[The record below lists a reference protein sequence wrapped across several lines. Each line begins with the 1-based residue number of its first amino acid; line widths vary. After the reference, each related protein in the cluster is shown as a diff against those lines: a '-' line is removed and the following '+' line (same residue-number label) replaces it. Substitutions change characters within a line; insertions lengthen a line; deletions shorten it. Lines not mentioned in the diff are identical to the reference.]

1 MAPFLQSATNEVI
14 LRVKPSRHPEATAA
28 MVHGGSATAQAC
40 CRPWYHLCN
49 ACLTGVQNVSYR
61 GFHTDLKAWK
71 CKAVSGYPQA
81 VPERGM
87 HDIVRV
93 KYSCMEDSRIF

>member
-1 MAPFLQSATNEVI
+1 
-14 LRVKPSRHPEATAA
+14 
-28 MVHGGSATAQAC
+28 
-40 CRPWYHLCN
+40 
-49 ACLTGVQNVSYR
+49 VQNVSYR

-71 CKAVSGYPQA
+71 CRAVSGYPQA

-93 KYSCMEDSRIF
+93 KYSCMEDSRIFLMPEKGKVSRRKLQAVSE